1 MTITSGVT
9 ARRGGAPTPDVM
21 NESTENVGTDAT
33 HADAMYA
40 DATHADATKPAPAV
54 ASLVTASL
62 VTVWTAN
69 IVGLTGTPVAVE
81 THIAI
86 GLPGFT
92 ILGRPDDVCREA
104 RDRVRAAVLSSGFV
118 WPARKI
124 TINLAPSGVR
134 KVGTSFDLPIAIGI
148 LVADGQVK
156 VSTDDLGRFAMFGE
170 LGLDGRVREVV
181 GVAPMAASLSGL
193 DVVVPRR
200 NVVEAR
206 ITGPRRVV
214 VADSLQQVAASLT
227 RGAWPEW
234 REAHDGDIHDRDI
247 HDRADRNEID
257 QPELDL
263 GDVRGQA
270 AARLALELSA
280 AGGHHVLLIG
290 PPGSGKTMLARR
302 LPGILPDLDDR
313 VALDATMIRS
323 AAGTPLP
330 PGGVVRRP
338 PLRMPHHTTSHIALI
353 GGGSAFMRPGEISLA
368 HGGVLFLDELGEF
381 APSSL
386 EALRQPLEE
395 GVVRLSRA
403 HSSVVLPA
411 RFRLIGATNPCPCGG
426 GPPGSCDC
434 DESALAK
441 YRRRFSGPL
450 LDRFDVRVVV
460 SPPDVDDLLGRG
472 GGESSTLVRARADT
486 TRARALERQ
495 GTLNCELPA
504 HLLDTFAPLSTR
516 ATELLRDELVAGRLT
531 GRGLHRVRRVARTLS
546 DRDSTDLTI
555 HADHVAAALALR
567 ARIGARA

>member
-1 MTITSGVT
+1 MAITLVVT
-9 ARRGGAPTPDVM
+9 PSRGGAPTRDVM
-21 NESTENVGTDAT
+21 NEHTAHDDAPDTRVTTSGTGIT
-33 HADAMYA
+33 GTGTTGTTGPVPM
-40 DATHADATKPAPAV
+40 
-54 ASLVTASL
+54 TASL
-62 VTVWTAN
+62 VTVWTAS

-81 THIAI
+81 THLAT

-104 RDRVRAAVLSSGFV
+104 RDRVRAAVLSSGFA

-148 LVADGQVK
+148 LVADGQLK
-156 VSTDDLGRFAMFGE
+156 MSNADLGRFAMFGE
-170 LGLDGRVREVV
+170 LGLDGRVREIV
-181 GVAPMAASLSGL
+181 GVAPMAASLSGVDL
-193 DVVVPRR
+193 VVPRR
-200 NVVEAR
+200 NAVEAR
-206 ITGPRRVV
+206 ITGPRRVL
-214 VADSLQQVAASLT
+214 VADSLHQVATSL
-227 RGAWPEW
+227 RHGAWPDCPGDVAGDGVVDETVH
-234 REAHDGDIHDRDI
+234 HDG
-247 HDRADRNEID
+247 AD
-257 QPELDL
+257 LA
-263 GDVRGQA
+263 DVRGQA

-313 VALDATMIRS
+313 MALEATMIRS
-323 AAGTPLP
+323 AVGTPLP
-330 PGGVVRRP
+330 PGGIVRRP

-403 HSSVVLPA
+403 HSSVALPA

-472 GGESSTLVRARADT
+472 GGESSATVRARADA
-486 TRARALERQ
+486 TRARGLERQ

-504 HLLDTFAPLSTR
+504 HLLDTFAPLSASATR
-516 ATELLRDELVAGRLT
+516 LLRDELVSGRLT

-546 DRDSTDLTI
+546 DRDAGDETI
-555 HADHVAAALALR
+555 DADHVAAALALR